1 MSQTRRL
8 LQDVFVAAVA
18 AVDPLRLVKDTVA
31 CTGGQL
37 RWRGREVAL
46 PQGRLFVMGA
56 GKGAARMAAGL
67 ESLLGDRI
75 DRGTVAVKA
84 GHGMALERI
93 AVRECGHPI
102 PDQASARAGQE
113 LLRQAIDCDQND
125 LVIFCLTGGASS
137 LAVVPAQISLEE
149 KMAANEA
156 LVRGGAA
163 IEDINAVRKHLS
175 LLKGGQLL
183 RAAQPATVLTLALS
197 DVIGNDPSTIG
208 SGPTVPDP
216 TTFADCIATI
226 ERHGLSPRLA
236 PAVRLRL
243 FSGLNGER
251 AETPKPQEFPDALQ
265 NYWLLGGLEE
275 ALAAAT
281 RCVQESGLSAKPIE
295 RPMTGNTH
303 NEAIALVQRARADQ
317 AAGFRGVLVAGGET
331 TLQVTGSGR
340 GGRNQEFALA
350 AARELA
356 GSKGITLLAA
366 GTDGTDGPTDAAG
379 AFADGSTMER
389 LAATGTRIEQ
399 VLGDNDAY
407 TALGAL
413 GDLLV
418 TGPTM
423 TNVADI
429 ALVAVR

>member
-8 LQDVFVAAVA
+8 LQDVFAAAVA
-18 AVDPLRLVKDTVA
+18 AVDPFRLVTETVA
-31 CTGGQL
+31 RVGEQL
-37 RWRGREVAL
+37 RWRDREVPL
-46 PQGRLFVMGA
+46 PRGRLCVLGA
-56 GKGAARMAAGL
+56 GKGSARMAAGL
-67 ESLLGDRI
+67 QSLLGDRI
-75 DRGTVAVKA
+75 DGGTVAVKE
-84 GHGMALERI
+84 GHGTVLERI

-113 LLRQAIDCDQND
+113 LLRQAIDCDQDD
-125 LVIFCLTGGASS
+125 LIVFCLTGGASS
-137 LAVVPAQISLEE
+137 LAVVPAQITLEQ
-149 KMAANEA
+149 KMAANRV

-163 IEDINAVRKHLS
+163 IQEINAVRKHLS

-183 RAAQPATVLTLALS
+183 RAAQPGTVLTLALS

-216 TTFADCIATI
+216 TTFADCISAI
-226 ERHGLSPRLA
+226 ERYGLSTKLA

-251 AETPKPQEFPDALQ
+251 AETPKPHEFPDALE
-265 NYWLLGGLEE
+265 NFWLLGGLDD

-281 RCVQESGLSAKPIE
+281 RRVRELGLSVKRIE
-295 RPMTGNTH
+295 HPMTGNTH
-303 NEAIALVQRARADQ
+303 DEAIALVTRARADR

-331 TLQVTGSGR
+331 TLNVTGSGR

-356 GSKGITLLAA
+356 GSEGITLLAA

-379 AFADGSTMER
+379 AFADGTTMER
-389 LAATGTRIEQ
+389 LAANRMGIEQ

-407 TALGAL
+407 PALQSL
-413 GDLLV
+413 DDLLI
-418 TGPTM
+418 TGPTL
-423 TNVADI
+423 TNVADV
-429 ALVAVR
+429 ALVSIS